1 MDITQKSINYLKSLI
16 AETISNANSGHTG
29 SAISASTMMLAL
41 FHDHLKFDPTNP
53 NWANRDR
60 FVLSAGHTSAMYYSL
75 LHLFGYDISIDDLK
89 HFRKCHSKTPGH
101 PEKNIVPGVEV
112 TTGPLGQ
119 GVANAV
125 GMAIASKKMSQ
136 LFPNSIDNK
145 IYCYSGDGCLME
157 GVAVEACS
165 LAGTLA
171 LDNLVLLYEDNNIT
185 IDGARTLANAE
196 DTARKFDAM
205 GWNVLI
211 VKNGHDYISC
221 TKAIEKANKSNK
233 PVIVIFKTIIGI
245 GTSKQGTPK
254 VHAYPLPKEEL
265 EAFKQSLEAPESFY
279 IPEDVYA
286 WCREQTNKNIELS
299 KIWHAKNKDI
309 LETINTLKP
318 AKFNFEKLLKTLNAE
333 GPQAGRDISSIAL
346 NALAENYY
354 FFGGTADVGPSTKA
368 VISKSTDF
376 SAKNPSGR
384 NIHFGIR
391 EHAMGS
397 ICNGIAATS
406 NFNVFD
412 STFLAFSNYMI
423 PSLKMRGMMNLP
435 VLSVFTHDSVDI
447 GEDGPTHQPIEQI
460 SQLRSIIG
468 LDVIRP
474 ANTTEVVWA
483 FKHFV
488 EEKRP
493 TALIMSKSKLMTSK
507 DVSVEMASCGGYVLC
522 DTNKKPTIQIIST
535 GKDVELALSVAN
547 EMSATHSV
555 RVISMPCEK
564 LFASQNKTYKNS
576 VLLKNPELTVVI
588 EASNDTVWHKYTT
601 ENDLIVSV
609 QDYQT
614 SGKGA
619 EVYAGAGFS
628 KENILKLINK
638 KLK

>member
-1 MDITQKSINYLKSLI
+1 MDIVQKSINYLKSLI

-29 SAISASTMMLAL
+29 SALSASTMMLAL

-53 NWANRDR
+53 DWENRDK

-101 PEKNIVPGVEV
+101 PEKDIVPGVEV

-125 GMAIASKKMSQ
+125 GMAIASKKMSHI
-136 LFPNSIDNK
+136 FPNSINNK
-145 IYCYSGDGCLME
+145 TYCYCGDGCLME
-157 GVAVEACS
+157 GVAIEACS

-221 TKAIEKANKSNK
+221 TKAIEKAKKSNK

-245 GTSKQGTPK
+245 GTSKQGTAK

-265 EAFKQSLEAPESFY
+265 ETFKQSLEAPESFY

-286 WCREQTNKNIELS
+286 WCRESSNKNIELA
-299 KIWHAKNKDI
+299 KVWHTQNKDI
-309 LETINTLKP
+309 LQNIKTLKP
-318 AKFNFEKLLKTLNAE
+318 IKFNFEKLLKILNSGE
-333 GPQAGRDISSIAL
+333 PQAGRDISSIVL
-346 NALAENYY
+346 NELSENYY

-368 VISKSTDF
+368 VVSKASDF
-376 SAKNPSGR
+376 SAKNPAGR

-391 EHAMGS
+391 EHSMGS

-412 STFLAFSNYMI
+412 STFLAFSNYML
-423 PSLKMRGMMNLP
+423 PALKMRGMMNLP
-435 VLSVFTHDSVDI
+435 VLSIFTHDSVDI

-460 SQLRSIIG
+460 TQLRSLIG

-474 ANTTEVVWA
+474 ANNTEVVWA

-493 TALIMSKSKLMTSK
+493 VALVMSKSKLMTSK
-507 DVSVEMASCGGYVLC
+507 DVTLEMASCGGYVLC
-522 DTNKKPTIQIIST
+522 DTNKKPTIQIIAT
-535 GKDVELALSVAN
+535 GKDVDLAISVAN
-547 EMSATHSV
+547 ELSETHSV

-564 LFASQNKTYKNS
+564 IFANQPKTYKNS

-588 EASNDTVWHKYTT
+588 EASNDNIWHKYTT
-601 ENDLIVSV
+601 ANDLIVSV

-614 SGKGA
+614 SGKGS

-628 KENILKLINK
+628 KENIVKLINK